1 MLKFSELSL
10 FQKNMNYLT
19 FYLFLMNTKCKYLE
33 DYDDEGPFISHN
45 DFFQKCREKLKFKI
59 QDDDNLLIN
68 QPLFQNY
75 FAKNINENSKCDIEN
90 MDLTNNEEKK
100 IYETYF
106 EYSKTLS
113 KSKIRNKCS
122 HQISWGATELFFWL
136 SSIGFI
142 ILSHFAI
149 LLKAGIDLTSSFMIL
164 YFFIA
169 CRVIVSSCKLVHG
182 LILKSELKNTQVTK
196 RKFDYLYSDDYC
208 YKRIKECEFFFRTHY
223 NVEDEILEISE
234 TERKFP
240 KTDNFFYKTIMEVD
254 FEGPDAEINRDTLL
268 AINDNIYCRAVFSE
282 LFNLVKEEGIDELQ
296 QIPFVFKA
304 CKLNAKVEKIKGNK
318 PFSECINHLC
328 KGEFK
333 YSPESFNQALP
344 KLKNPEDEIRPKYL
358 ALLKKYENILQDIN
372 ISSN

>member
-1 MLKFSELSL
+1 MLEFSELSL

-59 QDDDNLLIN
+59 QDDENLLIN

-90 MDLTNNEEKK
+90 MDLTKDEEKM

-113 KSKIRNKCS
+113 KSKIRNKFS
-122 HQISWGATELFFWL
+122 HQISWGGTELFFWL
-136 SSIGFI
+136 TSIGFI
-142 ILSHFAI
+142 ILFHLAI
-149 LLKAGIDLTSSFMIL
+149 LLKTGIDLTSSFMIL

-182 LILKSELKNTQVTK
+182 LILKSELKNKQVTK

-223 NVEDEILEISE
+223 NVEDEILEITE
-234 TERKFP
+234 IERKFP
-240 KTDNFFYKTIMEVD
+240 ETDNLFYKTINETKMTET
-254 FEGPDAEINRDTLL
+254 NRKKLIKL
-268 AINDNIYCRAVFSE
+268 NNNVYCRAVFSD
-282 LFNLVKEEGIDELQ
+282 LFKSVKEEGIEHLNQ
-296 QIPFVFKA
+296 VAFVFFA
-304 CKLNAKVEKIKGNK
+304 CVRKENLEGSGNTG
-318 PFSECINHLC
+318 FQLCINHLV
-328 KGEFK
+328 GEDVF
-333 YSPESFNQALP
+333 YDTLFNQYQSD
-344 KLKNPEDEIRPKYL
+344 LKNPDVEIIEKYL
-358 ALLKKYENILQDIN
+358 KILKNYENI
-372 ISSN
+372 S